1 MNDKRTRQR
10 WLREVLFFDG
20 TYAPLDPAE
29 RDRRLAII
37 KQRAS
42 ARAAKR
48 VHRRRLGRWT
58 AAGCVVGL
66 AAGGVAVAVLRSEQ
80 PTRPEAGI
88 TCRVEARPDASAI
101 VLSPAADPVQ
111 ACRDAWEDGPGAARP
126 VPDEL
131 TACVGG
137 RGGIEVFPGPA
148 AVCQQLDLILAD
160 TGLSPENVR
169 IVELSERIAT
179 ELNAGDCRPTSEVES
194 SVITMLV
201 ELQLADWTVQPPPG
215 AGESDCAKVGL
226 DSVAKT
232 ITLLTLQS

>member
-131 TACVGG
+131 TACIGG

-160 TGLSPENVR
+160 IGLSPENVR
-169 IVELSERIAT
+169 IVELSERIAS
-179 ELNAGDCRPTSEVES
+179 EINLADCRPTSEVDS
-194 SVITMLV
+194 LV
-201 ELQLADWTVQPPPG
+201 MAILTELGFDGWTVHTLPR
-215 AGESDCAKVGL
+215 ASESDCAKVGL
-226 DSVAKT
+226 DPVAKT
-232 ITLLTLQS
+232 VTLLTLPS